1 MSKKANEV
9 FAKQITLQDLEKKV
23 FRNEMKNKKPMK
35 IIVTLD
41 DFFNIKIIKKK
52 DIIHN

>member
-1 MSKKANEV
+1 MNKKE
-9 FAKQITLQDLEKKV
+9 ITLQDLEMRV

-35 IIVTLD
+35 MKITLD

-52 DIIHN
+52 DIMSN